1 MKPQITIR
9 LDPDDMERIKAL
21 AQKDNRPV
29 SNYISWIIVQHL
41 SLETFLGGM
50 PINLLIC
57 CGKLV
62 YNVCTF

>member
-41 SLETFLGGM
+41 R
-50 PINLLIC
+50 NQ
-57 CGKLV
+57 KD
-62 YNVCTF
+62 